1 MSRGSRTDVPQIAV
15 ILTDGDPNDR
25 ADFASA
31 LLDLRKTNII
41 VFAIGVGRDRN
52 HEKMLKIAG
61 DPERVFEKKDY
72 DNLRAIREELVDKF
86 CDKEQSVGR
95 DRNHEKMLKIAGDPE
110 RVFEKKDYDNLRAIR
125 EELIN
130 KFCDKE
136 QSDPERVFEKKD
148 YDNLRAIREEL
159 VDKFCD
165 KEQSVGRDRNHEK
178 MLKIAGD
185 PERVF
190 EKKDYDNLR
199 AIRKELVDKFC
210 DKEQKDEAK
219 PNPCD
224 KEKPCEGAMADVIF
238 VADSSRS
245 LGVKEFDKLKLFA
258 KAVVK
263 RFTVSPNDIQVG
275 FINFGKRSKFEFK
288 LNSYRD
294 QNEVMKAI
302 SKVQYLDDRERMQ
315 LTFIGKA
322 LQMLKQEGF
331 KKRNGGRG
339 GKVPKIA
346 IIITDGEPTDI
357 VATHR
362 LAKEAKQQGIIIFAI
377 GVGKWLQPD
386 ELHLLASDPK
396 THHAFMVDNYD
407 KLSFIEDTLAKKTC
421 TAACFSSDINATR

>member
-61 DPERVFEKKDY
+61 DPERVFELKDY
-72 DNLRAIREELVDKF
+72 DSLRAIRKELVDKL

-95 DRNHEKMLKIAGDPE
+95 DRNHEKMLKIAG
-110 RVFEKKDYDNLRAIR
+110 
-125 EELIN
+125 
-130 KFCDKE
+130 
-136 QSDPERVFEKKD
+136 DPERVFEKKD